1 MSDNSDLEAAS
12 CQVDLHE
19 SEAGFDDEAEH
30 AAIQLDDWSQ
40 TGRGSHVEF
49 QSDEIIP
56 LVQGRFLGRGAVGDV
71 HEVEVQGRKFAHK
84 RMVVR
89 RKLGGQE
96 RKEIEILKHLPP
108 HPHIVQLVGTYTHR
122 EFLGIIMYPVAVCDL
137 HTFFED
143 VGDWHETE
151 GTSHRQDERLE
162 MLEASQKTRLIAL
175 GYDFPSAQEPCKA
188 SLIYSKIGCL
198 VSAVA
203 YLHDR
208 KIRHKDIKPSNI
220 LLTHDRLW
228 LSDFGSATDFS
239 LLSQSATDNERG
251 SPRYF
256 SPEVNAW
263 QANGRAADIFSLGC
277 VVLEM
282 LVIHTQGTLRY
293 MQANRSP
300 NPAFHANLDK
310 VDAWLEDPHSQGR
323 PSRRAHLE
331 QEIKSMLGYYPE
343 TRPTA
348 NRLLIELAMYELSKM
363 SQFSVFGHCCKGKIM
378 SKMRRSKSDS
388 TPSKWLNTDVLLAT
402 QDFREHPLEVRS
414 SSYQQGPPQIS
425 HNWHRSS
432 QTTTNP
438 HVSNPPQP
446 DEILQGIARHQR
458 NSHVALQ
465 TRNNSSTT
473 DRVRLICRWGV
484 GRLNA
489 WLELDS
495 HPRKFIANIEK
506 EFTRRKMIFLPAA
519 TTLLLKPHEDTL
531 DEDAFYMRLEEDDL
545 EADWDE
551 TIEWVNS
558 NIQGDQGI
566 MFGVF
571 EIEDERGL
579 MSC

>member
-1 MSDNSDLEAAS
+1 MSDISDLEAAS

-56 LVQGRFLGRGAVGDV
+56 LVQGELRPFPPSRFLGRGAVGDV

-108 HPHIVQLVGTYTHR
+108 HPHIVQLVG
-122 EFLGIIMYPVAVCDL
+122 
-137 HTFFED
+137 
-143 VGDWHETE
+143 
-151 GTSHRQDERLE
+151 
-162 MLEASQKTRLIAL
+162 
-175 GYDFPSAQEPCKA
+175 
-188 SLIYSKIGCL
+188 CL

-208 KIRHKDIKPSNI
+208 KIRHKDIKQSNI

-348 NRLLIELAMYELSKM
+348 NRLLIELATYELSKM

-571 EIEDERGL
+571 EIEDE
-579 MSC
+579 